1 MDASTRRRHKTW
13 MVMSDDTKATTEPIA
28 PEAPKKSKKKLF
40 IAGGLV
46 VVLAGVAYMLVG
58 RGGAADADAATDGS
72 TADTIAVEEP
82 AALEY
87 SEIVDLPAI
96 NINLADGHYLRVAVS
111 LGLHA
116 VEEEGAADGGHAAEE
131 VSDEPS
137 IPIAPAADL
146 VVANFSG
153 RTMASLATPEGREE
167 AKATLT
173 AQITEHYGATVQAV
187 FLTEFV
193 MQ

>member
-1 MDASTRRRHKTW
+1 
-13 MVMSDDTKATTEPIA
+13 MVMSDDTKTTEPIA
-28 PEAPKKSKKKLF
+28 PEAAKKSKKKLF
-40 IAGGLV
+40 IAVGLV

-58 RGGAADADAATDGS
+58 RGGATEANADGS
-72 TADTIAVEEP
+72 TADTVAVEEP
-82 AALEY
+82 AALEFT
-87 SEIVDLPAI
+87 EIVDLPAI

-116 VEEEGAADGGHAAEE
+116 VEEEAAAAEHATE
-131 VSDEPS
+131 ATDEPS

-146 VVANFSG
+146 IVANFSG
-153 RTMASLATPEGREE
+153 RTMASLATTEGREE

-173 AQITEHYGATVQAV
+173 AQIIEHYGATVVTV

>member
-1 MDASTRRRHKTW
+1 M
-13 MVMSDDTKATTEPIA
+13 
-28 PEAPKKSKKKLF
+28 
-40 IAGGLV
+40 
-46 VVLAGVAYMLVG
+46 VVLGGVAYMFLG
-58 RGGAADADAATDGS
+58 RGGGADADAATAG
-72 TADTIAVEEP
+72 TGDTVAVEAP
-82 AALEY
+82 IALEF

-116 VEEEGAADGGHAAEE
+116 PEEEAVAAEHGAAEAT
-131 VSDEPS
+131 DEPS

-146 VVANFSG
+146 VVAIFSG
-153 RTMASLATPEGREE
+153 RTMDSLATPEGREE
-167 AKATLT
+167 AKALLT
-173 AQITEHYGATVQAV
+173 AQIVEHYGETVASV

>member
-1 MDASTRRRHKTW
+1 M
-13 MVMSDDTKATTEPIA
+13 
-28 PEAPKKSKKKLF
+28 
-40 IAGGLV
+40 
-46 VVLAGVAYMLVG
+46 LAGVAYMLVG
-58 RGGAADADAATDGS
+58 RGGGGRRRCATDQ
-72 TADTIAVEEP
+72 TADTVAVEAP
-82 AALEY
+82 AALEF

-116 VEEEGAADGGHAAEE
+116 VEEEEAAEGGHGAAE
-131 VSDEPS
+131 VTDEPS

-167 AKATLT
+167 AKALLT
-173 AQITEHYGATVQAV
+173 AQIVEHYGATVARCSSPNSSCNDR
-187 FLTEFV
+187 
-193 MQ
+193 

>member
-1 MDASTRRRHKTW
+1 
-13 MVMSDDTKATTEPIA
+13 MVMSKKKTAPTEPDA
-28 PEAPKKSKKKLF
+28 PDAAEAPKKSKKKLF
-40 IAGGLV
+40 IALGLV
-46 VVLAGVAYMLVG
+46 VVLGGAAYMLLG
-58 RGGAADADAATDGS
+58 RGKAADAEVATDGS
-72 TADTIAVEEP
+72 TVDTIEAP
-82 AALEY
+82 AALEF
-87 SEIVDLPAI
+87 SEIVDLPPT

-116 VEEEGAADGGHAAEE
+116 VEEEEAAEGGHAAVE
-131 VSDEPS
+131 SDEPS

-146 VVANFSG
+146 VVAIFSG

-167 AKATLT
+167 AKSVLT
-173 AQITEHYGATVQAV
+173 AQIVEHYGATVASV

>member
-1 MDASTRRRHKTW
+1 
-13 MVMSDDTKATTEPIA
+13 MVMSDDTKATTQPIA

-40 IAGGLV
+40 IAVGLV

-72 TADTIAVEEP
+72 TADTVAVEEP

-116 VEEEGAADGGHAAEE
+116 AEEEAAAAEGHAATEAE
-131 VSDEPS
+131 GPS

-173 AQITEHYGATVQAV
+173 AQIIEHYGATVATV

>member
-1 MDASTRRRHKTW
+1 
-13 MVMSDDTKATTEPIA
+13 MVMSDDTKATEPNA
-28 PEAPKKSKKKLF
+28 PEEAAPKKSKKKLF
-40 IAGGLV
+40 IAVGLV
-46 VVLAGVAYMLVG
+46 VVLGGVAYMFLG
-58 RGGAADADAATDGS
+58 RGGGADADAATAG
-72 TADTIAVEEP
+72 TGDTVAVEAP
-82 AALEY
+82 AALEF

-116 VEEEGAADGGHAAEE
+116 ARRGSSRQPNTAREAT
-131 VSDEPS
+131 DEPS

-146 VVANFSG
+146 VVAIFSG

-167 AKATLT
+167 AKALLT
-173 AQITEHYGATVQAV
+173 AQIVEHYGETVASV

>member
-1 MDASTRRRHKTW
+1 

-28 PEAPKKSKKKLF
+28 PVAAKKSKKKLF
-40 IAGGLV
+40 IAVGLFA
-46 VVLAGVAYMLVG
+46 VLAGVGYMFLG
-58 RGGAADADAATDGS
+58 RGGAADADAATDG
-72 TADTIAVEEP
+72 TADTVAVEEP
-82 AALEY
+82 AALEFT
-87 SEIVDLPAI
+87 EIVDLPAI

-173 AQITEHYGATVQAV
+173 AQIVEHYGATVVTV

>member
-1 MDASTRRRHKTW
+1 MSKKTTTPTDPDAP
-13 MVMSDDTKATTEPIA
+13 DAA
-28 PEAPKKSKKKLF
+28 EAPKKSKKKLF
-40 IAGGLV
+40 IALGLV
-46 VVLAGVAYMLVG
+46 VVLGGVGYMLLG
-58 RGGAADADAATDGS
+58 RSKAADADVATDGS
-72 TADTIAVEEP
+72 TDTVAVEAP
-82 AALEY
+82 AALEF
-87 SEIVDLPAI
+87 SEIVDLPAT

-116 VEEEGAADGGHAAEE
+116 VEEEAAAEGGHAAVE
-131 VSDEPS
+131 SDEPS

-146 VVANFSG
+146 VVAIFSG

-167 AKATLT
+167 AKTALT
-173 AQITEHYGATVQAV
+173 AQIIEHYGATVASV

>member
-1 MDASTRRRHKTW
+1 MF
-13 MVMSDDTKATTEPIA
+13 
-28 PEAPKKSKKKLF
+28 L
-40 IAGGLV
+40 
-46 VVLAGVAYMLVG
+46 G
-58 RGGAADADAATDGS
+58 RGGGADADVATDGS
-72 TADTIAVEEP
+72 TADTVAVEEP

-87 SEIVDLPAI
+87 TEIVDLPAI

-116 VEEEGAADGGHAAEE
+116 VEAEAAAEE
-131 VSDEPS
+131 GHATAEAEDPS

-173 AQITEHYGATVQAV
+173 AQIVEHYGATVATV

>member
-1 MDASTRRRHKTW
+1 
-13 MVMSDDTKATTEPIA
+13 MVMSKKKTAPTEPDA
-28 PEAPKKSKKKLF
+28 PDAAEAPKKSKKKLF
-40 IAGGLV
+40 IALALV
-46 VVLAGVAYMLVG
+46 VVLGGAAYMLVG
-58 RGGAADADAATDGS
+58 PGKAADADVATDGS
-72 TADTIAVEEP
+72 TADTVAVEEP
-82 AALEY
+82 AALEF
-87 SEIVDLPAI
+87 SEIVDLPPT

-116 VEEEGAADGGHAAEE
+116 VEEEAAEGGHAAVE
-131 VSDEPS
+131 SDEPS

-146 VVANFSG
+146 VVAIFSG

-167 AKATLT
+167 AKSALT
-173 AQITEHYGATVQAV
+173 TQIVEHYGATVASV

>member
-1 MDASTRRRHKTW
+1 
-13 MVMSDDTKATTEPIA
+13 MVMSNDTKATA
-28 PEAPKKSKKKLF
+28 PNASQEAPKKSKMTLVF
-40 IAGGLV
+40 AVGLA
-46 VVLAGVAYMLVG
+46 LALGGVAYLFLG
-58 RGGAADADAATDGS
+58 RSGAADADAATAD
-72 TADTIAVEEP
+72 TADTVAVEAP
-82 AALEY
+82 AALEF

-116 VEEEGAADGGHAAEE
+116 LEEEPAAEGHGAE
-131 VSDEPS
+131 ATDEPS

-146 VVANFSG
+146 VVAIFSG
-153 RTMASLATPEGREE
+153 RTMAGLATPEGREE
-167 AKATLT
+167 AKALLT
-173 AQITEHYGATVQAV
+173 AQIVEHYGETVASV

>member
-1 MDASTRRRHKTW
+1 
-13 MVMSDDTKATTEPIA
+13 
-28 PEAPKKSKKKLF
+28 
-40 IAGGLV
+40 
-46 VVLAGVAYMLVG
+46 MLVG
-58 RGGAADADAATDGS
+58 RGGAADADVATDGS
-72 TADTIAVEEP
+72 TADTVEVEAP
-82 AALEY
+82 AALEFT
-87 SEIVDLPAI
+87 EIVDLPAI

-116 VEEEGAADGGHAAEE
+116 VEEEEAAEGGHAAEVAE
-131 VSDEPS
+131 GPS

-153 RTMASLATPEGREE
+153 RTMASLTTTEGREE
-167 AKATLT
+167 AKAALT
-173 AQITEHYGATVQAV
+173 AQIIEHYGATVVTV